1 MKKIKIGDN
10 VKIIQGKEKGQ
21 VGKIKTIFYIKK
33 KVVVDGVNKKIK
45 HVKPSQKNKI
55 GKIVNF
61 NAPLHI
67 SNVMLCDENGLASKI
82 KFILKDNLKVRIF
95 KKTNQLIK

>member
-21 VGKIKTIFYIKK
+21 TGKIKTIFYVKK
-33 KVVVDGVNKKIK
+33 KVVVDGINKKIK

-55 GKIVNF
+55 GKILNF

-95 KKTNQLIK
+95 KKTNQLMK

>member
-21 VGKIKTIFYIKK
+21 IGKIKTIFHIKK
-33 KVVVDGVNKKIK
+33 KFVVDGVNKKIK

>member
-1 MKKIKIGDN
+1 M
-10 VKIIQGKEKGQ
+10 
-21 VGKIKTIFYIKK
+21 
-33 KVVVDGVNKKIK
+33 
-45 HVKPSQKNKI
+45 

>member
-21 VGKIKTIFYIKK
+21 TGKIKTILHIKK
-33 KVVVDGVNKKIK
+33 KVVVDGINRKIK

>member
-1 MKKIKIGDN
+1 M
-10 VKIIQGKEKGQ
+10 VKLKQSFIL
-21 VGKIKTIFYIKK
+21 KK
-33 KVVVDGVNKKIK
+33 KVVVDGMNKKIK